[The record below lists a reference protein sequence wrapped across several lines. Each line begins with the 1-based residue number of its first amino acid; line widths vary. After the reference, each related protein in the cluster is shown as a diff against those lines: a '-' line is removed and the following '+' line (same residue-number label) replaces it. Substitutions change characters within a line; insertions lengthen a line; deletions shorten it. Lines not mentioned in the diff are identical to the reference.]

1 MARVEGIPP
10 NTPAWDGRTSIPV
23 PPEAAHVLKDR
34 GIEVFRRNVTNRD
47 RIRNGVPAE
56 WMRKDAAPFLQE
68 VQDGGSGG
76 FAEQPRWVWCA
87 PTAVAILVRGGRE
100 SGWES
105 THDDHLA
112 VALWAVDNAGFK
124 ALEQILDRRIAETF
138 GTIFPLPGWLKNID
152 SRILKDERHAV
163 MVPSEYDWSADVLEK
178 LGVRFW
184 TWTGRWPWLT
194 KRRFL
199 RRHRRLTAMVAAE
212 RAGLLPSDY

>member
-10 NTPAWDGRTSIPV
+10 NTPAWDGRTGIPV

-124 ALEQILDRRIAETF
+124 ALDALYRLSEGTADYLVQVRAMYEQRNQTEVNNERIA
-138 GTIFPLPGWLKNID
+138 D
-152 SRILKDERHAV
+152 
-163 MVPSEYDWSADVLEK
+163 
-178 LGVRFW
+178 
-184 TWTGRWPWLT
+184 
-194 KRRFL
+194 
-199 RRHRRLTAMVAAE
+199 
-212 RAGLLPSDY
+212 